1 MSNFTKEEKCFFI
14 IKAVFAKHSLNVFFV
29 PLFLD
34 KGVFGKHALLF
45 SFSTNFSPVLLN
57 KTPNDFQKF

>member
-1 MSNFTKEEKCFFI
+1 
-14 IKAVFAKHSLNVFFV
+14 VFAKHSLNVFFV

-45 SFSTNFSPVLLN
+45 SFSINFSPVLLN